1 MSTKEKAATKAA
13 TNLFLMELD
22 AFLSSH
28 VQSEISCRD
37 LKRGMYAIAMK
48 HRTSKSTNEVLDIVR
63 HVADQCVQNDTV
75 NVESL
80 RRTLGTSGKTTPSTQ
95 VPRGYVIP
103 RGVRY
108 DGQRPG
114 WIRDTHYGWLMP
126 ISDVYKLKMYKRHQM
141 QHLQT
146 RLVQW
151 SLILGFIALACFV
164 VSLYRAH
171 VRVYHSNNIPKN
183 PKNLTQTDIDRQ
195 FLQAPPPTMLEVRS
209 VSASPVA
216 STSLPIQYSQM
227 PNTTD
232 LMRDFSQ
239 IKQS

>member
-1 MSTKEKAATKAA
+1 MTPQTPIKENAV

-48 HRTSKSTNEVLDIVR
+48 HRSSKSTKEVLDIVR
-63 HVADQCVQNDTV
+63 HVADQCVHNDTV
-75 NVESL
+75 NIESL
-80 RRTLGTSGKTTPSTQ
+80 RRTISGETKKVVPYPVQ
-95 VPRGYVIP
+95 KVPRGYVIP

-114 WIRDTHYGWLMP
+114 WIRDSHHGWLMP
-126 ISDVYKLKMYKRHQM
+126 ISDVYKLKMYKHHQM

-171 VRVYHSNNIPKN
+171 VRVYHSNDI

-209 VSASPVA
+209 ISTSPVV

-239 IKQS
+239 IKS